1 MIARRFFRA
10 VAAAVMLAFVGHG
23 AVAQTEPGPTLA
35 QVLRRGYLSCGVT
48 EAAGFAQPDETG
60 IWRGF
65 DVDFCRA
72 VAAAIFD
79 DPAKVRFLGLGQKDR
94 VSALQSGW
102 VDLLASAAPWTQ
114 SRDGAQRVVYAG
126 VSFYDGQGFLVR
138 RQRSFASAADLAD
151 VSVCVQQ
158 GTSSELELTDFFHAR
173 RTPYAPK
180 PFATFEE
187 AAAGYGKSQCDALSA
202 DASTLYA
209 ARAKLADPQEH
220 DVLPDLLTKAPR
232 GPVVRQGDDQW
243 LTILRWAL
251 FAMIDAE
258 ELSVSAANA
267 DAALKSEDPR
277 IRHLFGVEGDRG
289 AGLALAGDW
298 PYRIVKHVGNYADV
312 FERNL
317 GHNSPLGMERRINA
331 LWNKGG
337 LMYAPAVR

>member
-1 MIARRFFRA
+1 MIARRYFLA
-10 VAAAVMLAFVGHG
+10 VAVAVMLALAGPG

-48 EAAGFAQPDETG
+48 EAAGFAQPDAAG
-60 IWRGF
+60 VWRGF
-65 DVDFCRA
+65 DADFCRA

-79 DPAKVRFLGLGQKDR
+79 DPAKVRFLGLGPKDR

-114 SRDGAQRVVYAG
+114 SRDGPQRVVYAG
-126 VSFYDGQGFLVR
+126 VSFFDGQSFLVR

-151 VSVCVQQ
+151 ISVCVQQ
-158 GTSSELELTDFFHAR
+158 GTSSELELTDFFRVH
-173 RTPYAPK
+173 RTPYTPK
-180 PFATFEE
+180 LFPTFEE
-187 AAAGYGKSQCDALSA
+187 AAAGYAKSQCDALTA
-202 DASTLYA
+202 DASTLHA
-209 ARAKLADPQEH
+209 ARAKLSDPQEH

-258 ELSVSAANA
+258 ELSVSTANA

-277 IRHLFGVEGDRG
+277 IRHLLGVEGDRG

-298 PYRIVKHVGNYADV
+298 PYRVIKHVGNYAEIFD
-312 FERNL
+312 RNL
-317 GHNSPLGMERRINA
+317 GQGSPLGMERRVNA
-331 LWNKGG
+331 LWSKGG
-337 LMYAPAVR
+337 LMYAPALR